1 MAEGQWRTAS
11 GAVDSGLIPR
21 VGSNPMTSK
30 YACAVAH
37 LHSFSA
43 CCLAVKEQCG
53 EQTGK
58 FLVPFVKALNGISP
72 SQRGVQMAGNY

>member
-1 MAEGQWRTAS
+1 MAEGKWRTAS

-21 VGSNPMTSK
+21 VGSNPMTSNMH
-30 YACAVAH
+30 AH